1 MDGGVPQAR
10 FKEYFSPSFKDISSL
25 VEALW
30 ILQGFIQLWKRG
42 ILQAR
47 VIGDSQS
54 LIRIMV
60 RKTKSTDIRLR
71 KIVLRI
77 KEIAPNF

>member
-1 MDGGVPQAR
+1 MIMDGGVPQAI
-10 FKEYFSPSFKDISSL
+10 FKEVFSPLFKDISSL

-54 LIRIMV
+54 LIKIMV
-60 RKTKSTDIRLR
+60 RKKKSIDIKLR
-71 KIVLRI
+71 HNVLRI
-77 KEIAPNF
+77 KETA